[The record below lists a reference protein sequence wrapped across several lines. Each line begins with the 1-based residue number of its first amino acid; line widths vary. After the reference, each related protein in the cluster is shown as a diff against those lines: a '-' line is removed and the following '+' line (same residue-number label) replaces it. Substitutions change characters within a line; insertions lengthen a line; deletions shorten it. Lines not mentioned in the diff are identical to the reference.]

1 MARSM
6 AEPSEFRTGVTACPP
21 SRQQAMPSAFPQP
34 PEWWALAHAPGRIQ
48 SPELRP
54 FSRHWLGKPHVLDRL
69 GLKLCAVLSLG
80 EMMMVLKLT
89 RTRARKCQD
98 VEVPSGS
105 SSRTSIG
112 NDTGY
117 PD

>member
-1 MARSM
+1 MTEYYA
-6 AEPSEFRTGVTACPP
+6 TK
-21 SRQQAMPSAFPQP
+21 
-34 PEWWALAHAPGRIQ
+34 LASLDIPYFIDR
-48 SPELRP
+48 
-54 FSRHWLGKPHVLDRL
+54 LGKPHVLDRL

-89 RTRARKCQD
+89 RARARKCQD
-98 VEVPSGS
+98 VKVPSGS

-112 NDTGY
+112 NDTGH